1 MLYAVKSASQFNLHY
16 TFVDPS
22 SSLLNALN
30 ILSMNIIIT
39 IIQIKMINMIVV
51 IIIII
56 INIKMINMIVVII
69 IIIINNHK
77 SDECDCYAYDN
88 NNNKW

>member
-56 INIKMINMIVVII
+56 IN
-69 IIIINNHK
+69 NHK

>member
-16 TFVDPS
+16 TFVEPS

-39 IIQIKMINMIVV
+39 IIFAEIKMINMIVV
-51 IIIII
+51 
-56 INIKMINMIVVII
+56 I

-88 NNNKW
+88 NNNKWW